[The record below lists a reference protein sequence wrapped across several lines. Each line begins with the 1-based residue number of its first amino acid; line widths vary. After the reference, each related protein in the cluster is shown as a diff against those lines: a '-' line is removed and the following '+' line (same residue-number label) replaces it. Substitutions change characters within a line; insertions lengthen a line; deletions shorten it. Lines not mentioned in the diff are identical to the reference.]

1 MADVP
6 SRSTRAEDINE
17 EFFVTDTVYDMVIL
31 GAGSG
36 GYAAALRGAQL
47 GLKVALIEADKVGGT
62 CLHRGCVPTKAI
74 LHSAETARIVREAA
88 AVGVRAAFEGID
100 MPAVQ
105 KYKNGVVARM
115 YKGLQGLVSSR
126 GIEVISGWGRLVA
139 KDVVEVNGRRY
150 RGRNIVLA
158 SGSFSKT
165 IGQEISGPVMT
176 SEQALELDH
185 VPTSAIILGG
195 GVIGVEFASA
205 WASMGSRVTIIEGLP
220 RLVPSEDEAVSKQ
233 LERAFR
239 KRKIAF
245 KTNTMF
251 DSVERTASGVTVR
264 TADSTTY
271 DAEILLIAVGRGP
284 ATANLGYEEA
294 GVAMDRGF
302 VLTDDYGCTNIE
314 NVWAVGDIVP
324 GVQLAHR
331 GFAQGIAVAEAIAGL
346 EPRPIDDDLVPK
358 VTFCDPEIASVGL
371 TEERAA
377 EVHGAQNIETA
388 EFNVAGNAKSQILGA
403 QGFVKLVSLK
413 DGPIL
418 GFHAIGTRM
427 SEQVGEGQLIVS
439 WEADAADIAPLVHAH
454 PTQNETIGE
463 AAMALAGKPLHNH
476 G

>member
-74 LHSAETARIVREAA
+74 LHSAETAKTVREAA

-220 RLVPSEDEAVSKQ
+220 RLVPNEDEAVSKQ

-239 KRKIAF
+239 KREIAF

-302 VLTDDYGCTNIE
+302 VLTDDYGRTNIE

-427 SEQVGEGQLIVS
+427 GEQVGEGQLIVS

>member
-74 LHSAETARIVREAA
+74 LHSAETARTVREAA

-220 RLVPSEDEAVSKQ
+220 RLVPNEDEAVSKQ
-233 LERAFR
+233 LERVFR

-302 VLTDDYGCTNIE
+302 VLTDDYGRTNIE

-427 SEQVGEGQLIVS
+427 GEQVGEGQLIVS

>member
-74 LHSAETARIVREAA
+74 LHSAETARTVREAA

-302 VLTDDYGCTNIE
+302 VLTDDYGRTNIE

-427 SEQVGEGQLIVS
+427 GEQVGEGQLIVS

>member
-302 VLTDDYGCTNIE
+302 VLTDDYGRTNIE

-427 SEQVGEGQLIVS
+427 GEQVGEGQLIVS

>member
-74 LHSAETARIVREAA
+74 LHSAETARTVREAA

-220 RLVPSEDEAVSKQ
+220 RLVPNEDEAVSKQ

-302 VLTDDYGCTNIE
+302 VLTDDYGRTNIE

-427 SEQVGEGQLIVS
+427 GEQVGEGQLIVS

-454 PTQNETIGE
+454 PTQNETVGE

>member
-74 LHSAETARIVREAA
+74 LHSAETARTVREAA

-220 RLVPSEDEAVSKQ
+220 RLVPNEDEAVSKQ

-302 VLTDDYGCTNIE
+302 VLTDDYGRTNIE

-413 DGPIL
+413 DGPIV
-418 GFHAIGTRM
+418 GFHAIGARM
-427 SEQVGEGQLIVS
+427 GEQVGEGQLIVN
-439 WEADAADIAPLVHAH
+439 WEADADDVAALVHAH
-454 PTQNETIGE
+454 PTQNETLGE

>member
-1 MADVP
+1 M
-6 SRSTRAEDINE
+6 RSL
-17 EFFVTDTVYDMVIL
+17 FVTDTVYDMVIL

-74 LHSAETARIVREAA
+74 LHSAETARTVREAA

-220 RLVPSEDEAVSKQ
+220 RLVPNEDEAVSKQ

-302 VLTDDYGCTNIE
+302 VLTDDYGRTNIE

-358 VTFCDPEIASVGL
+358 VTFCDPEIASVGP

-427 SEQVGEGQLIVS
+427 GEQVGEGQLIVS

>member
-74 LHSAETARIVREAA
+74 LHSAETAKAVREAA

-302 VLTDDYGCTNIE
+302 VLTDDYGRTNIE

-427 SEQVGEGQLIVS
+427 GEQVGEGQLIVS

>member
-74 LHSAETARIVREAA
+74 LHSAETAKTVREAA

-100 MPAVQ
+100 IPAVQ

-302 VLTDDYGCTNIE
+302 VLTDDYGRTNIE

>member
-74 LHSAETARIVREAA
+74 LHSAETARTVREAA

-220 RLVPSEDEAVSKQ
+220 RLVPNEDEAVSKQ

-302 VLTDDYGCTNIE
+302 VLTDDYGRTNIE

-413 DGPIL
+413 DGPII

-427 SEQVGEGQLIVS
+427 GEQVGEGQLIVS

>member
-74 LHSAETARIVREAA
+74 LHSAETAKTVREAA

-185 VPTSAIILGG
+185 VPTSAILLGG

-302 VLTDDYGCTNIE
+302 VLTDDYGRTNIE

-427 SEQVGEGQLIVS
+427 GEQVGEGQLIVS

>member
-220 RLVPSEDEAVSKQ
+220 RLVPSEDKAVSKQ

-302 VLTDDYGCTNIE
+302 VLTDDYGRTNIE

-427 SEQVGEGQLIVS
+427 GEQVGEGQLIVS

>member
-74 LHSAETARIVREAA
+74 LHSAETARTVREAA

-220 RLVPSEDEAVSKQ
+220 RLVPNEDEAVSKQ

-302 VLTDDYGCTNIE
+302 VLTDDYGRTNIE

-346 EPRPIDDDLVPK
+346 KPRPIDDDLVPK

-427 SEQVGEGQLIVS
+427 GEQIGEGQLIVS

>member
-165 IGQEISGPVMT
+165 IGQEISGPVMA

-302 VLTDDYGCTNIE
+302 VLTDDYGRTNIE

>member
-74 LHSAETARIVREAA
+74 LHSAETARTVREAA

-220 RLVPSEDEAVSKQ
+220 RLVPNEDEAVSKQ

-302 VLTDDYGCTNIE
+302 VLTDDYGRTNIE

-346 EPRPIDDDLVPK
+346 EPRPIDDYLVPK

-427 SEQVGEGQLIVS
+427 GEQVGEGQLIVS

>member
-74 LHSAETARIVREAA
+74 LHSAETARTVREAA

-302 VLTDDYGCTNIE
+302 VLTDDYGRTNIE

>member
-74 LHSAETARIVREAA
+74 LHSAETARTVREAA

-220 RLVPSEDEAVSKQ
+220 RLVPNEDEAVSKQ

-302 VLTDDYGCTNIE
+302 VLTDDYGRTNIE

>member
-1 MADVP
+1 MLDRPEAKKY
-6 SRSTRAEDINE
+6 E
-17 EFFVTDTVYDMVIL
+17 
-31 GAGSG
+31 
-36 GYAAALRGAQL
+36 RG
-47 GLKVALIEADKVGGT
+47 VG
-62 CLHRGCVPTKAI
+62 P
-74 LHSAETARIVREAA
+74 
-88 AVGVRAAFEGID
+88 
-100 MPAVQ
+100 
-105 KYKNGVVARM
+105 RM
-115 YKGLQGLVSSR
+115 HKGLEGLVASR
-126 GIEVISGWGRLVA
+126 GIEVVRGWGRLVA
-139 KDVVEVNGRRY
+139 RDTVEVNGRRY

-176 SEQALELDH
+176 SDQALELDR
-185 VPTSAIILGG
+185 VPSSAVILGG

-220 RLVPSEDEAVSKQ
+220 RLVPNEDEAVSKQ

-251 DSVERTASGVTVR
+251 ESVERTATGVTVR
-264 TADSTTY
+264 TADSKTY
-271 DAEILLIAVGRGP
+271 DAEVLLIAVGRGP

-302 VLTDDYGCTNIE
+302 VLTDDYGRTNVDG
-314 NVWAVGDIVP
+314 VWAVGDIVP

-331 GFAQGIAVAEAIAGL
+331 GFAQGIVVAEKIAGL
-346 EPRPIDDDLVPK
+346 DPRPVDDTLVPK
-358 VTFCDPEIASVGL
+358 VTFCEPEIASVGL
-371 TEERAA
+371 SEAQAIEI
-377 EVHGAQNIETA
+377 HGAEKVTTA
-388 EFNVAGNAKSQILGA
+388 EFNVAGNAKSQILGT

-413 DGPIL
+413 DGPVV

-427 SEQVGEGQLIVS
+427 GEQIGEGQLIVS
-439 WEADAADIAPLVHAH
+439 WEADAHDVASLVHAH

>member
-1 MADVP
+1 M
-6 SRSTRAEDINE
+6 RS
-17 EFFVTDTVYDMVIL
+17 FFVTDTVYDMVIL

-74 LHSAETARIVREAA
+74 LHSAETAKTVREAA

-302 VLTDDYGCTNIE
+302 VLTDDYGRTNIE

-427 SEQVGEGQLIVS
+427 GEQVGEGQLIVS

>member
-74 LHSAETARIVREAA
+74 LHSAETARTVREAA

-185 VPTSAIILGG
+185 VPTSAIVLGG

-220 RLVPSEDEAVSKQ
+220 RLVPNEDEAVSKQ

-302 VLTDDYGCTNIE
+302 VLTDDYGRTNIE

-427 SEQVGEGQLIVS
+427 GEQVGEGQLIVS

>member
-1 MADVP
+1 M
-6 SRSTRAEDINE
+6 
-17 EFFVTDTVYDMVIL
+17 TDTVYDMVIL

-47 GLKVALIEADKVGGT
+47 GLRVALIEADKVGGT

-74 LHSAETARIVREAA
+74 LHAAETADTVREAS
-88 AVGVRAAFEGID
+88 VLGIRAALEGID
-100 MPAVQ
+100 MPAV
-105 KYKNGVVARM
+105 KTYKDGIISRM
-115 YKGLQGLVSSR
+115 YKGLQGLVASR
-126 GIEVISGWGRLVA
+126 GIDLIQGWGRLVA
-139 KDVVEVNGRRY
+139 PDAVEVDGRRIT
-150 RGRNIVLA
+150 GKNIVLA
-158 SGSFSKT
+158 SGSYSKD

-185 VPTSAIILGG
+185 VPASAVILGG

-205 WASMGSRVTIIEGLP
+205 WASLGCQVTIIEGLP
-220 RLVPSEDEAVSKQ
+220 RLVPNEDEAISKQ

-245 KTNTMF
+245 RTSTMF
-251 DSVERTASGVTVR
+251 ESVERHEDSVTVR
-264 TADSTTY
+264 AADGTTY
-271 DAEILLIAVGRGP
+271 YAEVLLIAVGRGP

-302 VLTDDYGCTNIE
+302 VLADEYGRTNVPG
-314 NVWAVGDIVP
+314 VWAVGDIVP

-331 GFAQGIAVAEAIAGL
+331 GFAQGIVVAEKIAGL
-346 EPRPIDDDLVPK
+346 DPTPVDDVLVPK
-358 VTFCDPEIASVGL
+358 VTFCEPEIASVGL
-371 TEERAA
+371 SEAA
-377 EVHGAQNIETA
+377 AKELHGEDAITTA
-388 EFNVAGNAKSQILGA
+388 EFNVAGNAKSQILGT

-418 GFHAIGTRM
+418 GFHAIGARM
-427 SEQVGEGQLIVS
+427 GEQVGEGQLMVS
-439 WEADAADIAPLVHAH
+439 WEADAHDVASLVHAH
-454 PTQNETIGE
+454 PTQNETLGE

>member
-74 LHSAETARIVREAA
+74 LHSAETAKTVREAA

-126 GIEVISGWGRLVA
+126 GIEVISGWGLLVA

-302 VLTDDYGCTNIE
+302 VLTDDYGRTNIE

-427 SEQVGEGQLIVS
+427 GEQVGEGQLIVS

>member
-74 LHSAETARIVREAA
+74 LHSAETARTVREAA

-220 RLVPSEDEAVSKQ
+220 RLVPNEDEAVSKQ

-302 VLTDDYGCTNIE
+302 VLTDDYGRTNIE

-427 SEQVGEGQLIVS
+427 GEQIGEGQLIVS